1 MRIHRLLMLLGLVV
15 VSSPSF
21 SENMENLVLRD
32 GLYYHPSGKQPFSGE
47 ITGQNRGSFKGGLR
61 HGVWIHFHDNGEV
74 KSQGGF
80 KNGLKHGSWTG
91 FYENGQLFY
100 KGHYVEGKKD
110 GLWVSYYDDATLFY
124 QGNFEDGKEN
134 GLWKGFNPDGTPWA
148 FRTGLFRNG
157 IKISE

>member
-1 MRIHRLLMLLGLVV
+1 MIKRAAIA
-15 VSSPSF
+15 
-21 SENMENLVLRD
+21 
-32 GLYYHPSGKQPFSGE
+32 
-47 ITGQNRGSFKGGLR
+47 IAR
-61 HGVWIHFHDNGEV
+61 HYAPTPASLDMVDERA
-74 KSQGGF
+74 
-80 KNGLKHGSWTG
+80 GSWIG

>member
-1 MRIHRLLMLLGLVV
+1 MRIHRLLLLLALVV
-15 VSSPSF
+15 VSTPSF
-21 SENMENLVLRD
+21 SETMENLVLRD
-32 GLYYHPSGKQPFSGE
+32 GLYYHPSGRQPFSGE
-47 ITGQNRGSFKGGLR
+47 ITGKNQGSFIGGLR
-61 HGVWIHFHDNGEV
+61 HGVWVHFHDNGEV

-80 KNGLKHGSWTG
+80 KSGLKHGSWIG

-124 QGNFEDGKEN
+124 QGNFEDGREN
-134 GLWKGFNPDGTPWA
+134 GLWKGFNPDGTSWA